1 MDSSFTTSPG
11 TGTPAALA
19 YRNPPH
25 NTEAEQALLGAML
38 VNNATY
44 HRVSEY
50 LLSDHFYNPAHQRIY
65 AAIVKLVDRGHIADP
80 LTLKNYFD
88 QDGNLSEIGGAAY
101 IARLAGAIVNIVS
114 ASDYAR
120 VIYDC
125 YLRRQL
131 IEIGTDTVNDSY
143 EHAIET

>member
-1 MDSSFTTSPG
+1 MDSSFTIP
-11 TGTPAALA
+11 PASGAAAELA

-50 LLSDHFYNPAHQRIY
+50 LLAGHFYNPAHQRIY

-88 QDGNLSEIGGAAY
+88 QDGSLSEIGGSAY
-101 IARLAGAIVNIVS
+101 IARLAGAI
-114 ASDYAR
+114 
-120 VIYDC
+120 
-125 YLRRQL
+125 
-131 IEIGTDTVNDSY
+131 
-143 EHAIET
+143 